1 VTVAFLTAT
10 MLQSQ
15 RNTAEPEEYCLITM
29 ETVVPRLSQ
38 DAALR
43 AEQLLPL
50 VPRQKAFQI
59 GDVLP

>member
-1 VTVAFLTAT
+1 

-59 GDVLP
+59 ADVLP